1 MPYGITF
8 YKCMFFFIVFSFVF
22 SILVYSCHEQHFQ
35 RKENECNN
43 VLFENADWSKR
54 RSEISFLGNY
64 ALGKM
69 RKGAQKKSED
79 ESEKSSI

>member
-1 MPYGITF
+1 M
-8 YKCMFFFIVFSFVF
+8 S
-22 SILVYSCHEQHFQ
+22 SISKEKRMNAIMSYLKMLTGQ
-35 RKENECNN
+35 REGQ
-43 VLFENADWSKR
+43 
-54 RSEISFLGNY
+54 EISFLGNY